1 MSRLLE
7 INPSEILAAISKH
20 HGLRSLVPHRSFY
33 DARRKISLDKLALSL
48 RAHASLSLLSSRST
62 TMDGRRGGTGE
73 LAVYSIIVIYFSN
86 TNSSAASPLRIPES
100 HTRVRERERGRI
112 RESLST
118 PRLLFPFHSF
128 HPCLHASQRNGQS
141 SMNSRSF
148 NRASRLKF
156 SRFWK
161 RKEGRKE
168 SLKGEK
174 KPLEEEEKKKGSKND
189 RYIYIHIH
197 TLHRV
202 FFRLDPRLNNSGT
215 KFP

>member
-1 MSRLLE
+1 MGS
-7 INPSEILAAISKH
+7 A
-20 HGLRSLVPHRSFY
+20 RSFHI
-33 DARRKISLDKLALSL
+33 APSTTHEGKSRSINSRFPFEHTRL
-48 RAHASLSLLSSRST
+48 SLSLLSSRST

-174 KPLEEEEKKKGSKND
+174 KPLEEEKKKKGSKND
-189 RYIYIHIH
+189 RYIYIYTYTHVAS
-197 TLHRV
+197 R
-202 FFRLDPRLNNSGT
+202 FFSVGPS
-215 KFP
+215 FE

>member
-1 MSRLLE
+1 MRPVISNTGHRVSRLLE

-48 RAHASLSLLSSRST
+48 RAHASLSLSLLSSRST

-161 RKEGRKE
+161 RKEGR
-168 SLKGEK
+168 
-174 KPLEEEEKKKGSKND
+174 
-189 RYIYIHIH
+189 
-197 TLHRV
+197 RV
-202 FFRLDPRLNNSGT
+202 
-215 KFP
+215 